1 MPKTARLYRPWQQDD
16 DVFLWRN
23 QSQPIIWLAMV
34 LRRAK
39 SHVRDRLW
47 SLYHD
52 PALRAA
58 MERQAIQPARN
69 KPSDPV
75 EMDRWYCGLLAN
87 IALKER
93 KKAERA
99 RV

>member
-1 MPKTARLYRPWQQDD
+1 MPKTAKRFRPWQPDD

-23 QSQPIIWLAMV
+23 QSQHSSWLAMV
-34 LRRAK
+34 LCRPK
-39 SHVRDRLW
+39 SQVRERLW

-52 PALRAA
+52 PELRAA
-58 MERQAIQPARN
+58 MERHAIMPARN
-69 KPSDPV
+69 KPCDPV
-75 EMDRWYCGLLAN
+75 EMDRWYCGLRAS

-99 RV
+99 RA

>member
-1 MPKTARLYRPWQQDD
+1 MPKTARRFRPWQPDD

-23 QSQPIIWLAMV
+23 QSQPILWLAMV
-34 LRRAK
+34 LCRPK
-39 SHVRDRLW
+39 SHCRERLW

-58 MERQAIQPARN
+58 MDRQAILPARN
-69 KPSDPV
+69 KPCDPV
-75 EMDRWYCGLLAN
+75 EMDSWYYELQAS

-99 RV
+99 RA